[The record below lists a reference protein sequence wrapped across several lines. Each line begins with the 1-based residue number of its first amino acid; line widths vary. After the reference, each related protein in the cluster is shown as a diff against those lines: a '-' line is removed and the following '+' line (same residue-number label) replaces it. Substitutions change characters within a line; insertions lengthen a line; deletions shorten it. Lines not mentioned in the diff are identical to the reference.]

1 MFESGI
7 KGVISGNITFSDI
20 ETNTA
25 RENMTFEM
33 NLENN
38 QGNKEEKM
46 SYKYALNM
54 NKNFLDTVNI
64 DPLTTQNTV
73 ILNDTD
79 EQYRKRLIEALNS
92 KIKDVN
98 RSQMAELEL
107 REDENPLIYA
117 TPVGYLMFEKSNI
130 IKQIVGDNDKYEQAK
145 KQEEEVANEIM
156 KNLDDVLKES
166 FNSKF
171 WPFQGQQNGSTTKSL
186 LSTVISNNIS
196 NEIKVSVNG
205 MRDQYKLTNYMNNIE
220 NKNNYNI
227 NIITNEYG
235 YISEIQIK

>member
-1 MFESGI
+1 
-7 KGVISGNITFSDI
+7 
-20 ETNTA
+20 
-25 RENMTFEM
+25 
-33 NLENN
+33 
-38 QGNKEEKM
+38 
-46 SYKYALNM
+46 
-54 NKNFLDTVNI
+54 
-64 DPLTTQNTV
+64 
-73 ILNDTD
+73 
-79 EQYRKRLIEALNS
+79 
-92 KIKDVN
+92 
-98 RSQMAELEL
+98 
-107 REDENPLIYA
+107 
-117 TPVGYLMFEKSNI
+117 
-130 IKQIVGDNDKYEQAK
+130 
-145 KQEEEVANEIM
+145 M